1 MIRLLIKNWWLLF
14 LRSLLA
20 IAFAIFIYAFL
31 PFLPMPFLRQ
41 FALSGLTAIFS
52 LFACG
57 TGVLTILAAV
67 RGVKPNDVSWPL
79 LGEGIGVTIGGLVIL
94 LFPGLMLIH
103 VIRLIAA
110 IALVLGIL
118 EVVAGVHLRRHLAD
132 EWLLITGGIISLAFG
147 AGLFLTRVSSI
158 AAALTWISLFAFAN
172 GLAMMGLSLRLRR
185 LRTSIHK
192 LATLKPEAQAAT
204 KSSLG

>member
-1 MIRLLIKNWWLLF
+1 M
-14 LRSLLA
+14 
-20 IAFAIFIYAFL
+20 
-31 PFLPMPFLRQ
+31 
-41 FALSGLTAIFS
+41 
-52 LFACG
+52 
-57 TGVLTILAAV
+57 LAAV

-94 LFPGLMLIH
+94 LFPGLTLIH

>member
-14 LRSLLA
+14 LRGLLA

-79 LGEGIGVTIGGLVIL
+79 LAEGIGVTIGGLVIL
-94 LFPGLMLIH
+94 LLPGLTLIH

-118 EVVAGVHLRRHLAD
+118 EVVAGVHLRRHVRD

-147 AGLFLTRVSSI
+147 AV
-158 AAALTWISLFAFAN
+158 LFADARRQHSSRADLDFTVCIRQRLGDGGTFTTAAQVAN
-172 GLAMMGLSLRLRR
+172 FHPQTGC
-185 LRTSIHK
+185 T
-192 LATLKPEAQAAT
+192 QARGT
-204 KSSLG
+204 GR

>member
-1 MIRLLIKNWWLLF
+1 MIRFLIKNWWLLF
-14 LRSLLA
+14 LRGVLA

-67 RGVKPNDVSWPL
+67 RGVKPNEVSWPL
-79 LGEGIGVTIGGLVIL
+79 LAEGIGVTIGGLVIL
-94 LFPGLMLIH
+94 LFPGLTLIYL
-103 VIRLIAA
+103 IRLIAA
-110 IALVLGIL
+110 IALAVGIL

-132 EWLLITGGIISLAFG
+132 EWLLISGGIISLAFG
-147 AGLFLTRVSSI
+147 AGLFLTRVGSI
-158 AAALTWISLFAFAN
+158 AAALTWISPFAFAN
-172 GLAMMGLSLRLRR
+172 GLAMMGLALRLRR

-192 LATLKPEAQAAT
+192 LATLRPEAQAAT

>member
-1 MIRLLIKNWWLLF
+1 
-14 LRSLLA
+14 
-20 IAFAIFIYAFL
+20 
-31 PFLPMPFLRQ
+31 
-41 FALSGLTAIFS
+41 LT
-52 LFACG
+52 
-57 TGVLTILAAV
+57 
-67 RGVKPNDVSWPL
+67 
-79 LGEGIGVTIGGLVIL
+79 
-94 LFPGLMLIH
+94 LIH

-118 EVVAGVHLRRHLAD
+118 QVVAGVHLRRHLAD

-172 GLAMMGLSLRLRR
+172 GLAMLGLSLRLRR